1 MFHNS
6 HSRFHGD
13 RAGLSH
19 TFCRVPNG
27 GGESNKHWLCAL
39 QTLFLFQTWYI
50 ILLIAQWQVLFP
62 VPSHYHVNFLTWFWQ
77 FKQEPHSQCFSAIS
91 WGLLFLC
98 LKRLTV
104 QRQEELNR
112 LGARSPN
119 TKGYTQLKSVQT
131 GLVVYPT
138 GIPPY
143 KKKKKK
149 KKAYFIFMKGS
160 QKLQLSSQCTE
171 VLKWQ
176 LPLWVCKAVL
186 WEQPDKDTPAL
197 PASRLGQRDQE
208 LFIAAAAHWSGHA
221 VTEAF
226 ARALQKAMW
235 RFISSGFTFYF
246 SVLFAPSSFHWILWF
261 EADYK

>member
-1 MFHNS
+1 M
-6 HSRFHGD
+6 GD
-13 RAGLSH
+13 RS
-19 TFCRVPNG
+19 
-27 GGESNKHWLCAL
+27 
-39 QTLFLFQTWYI
+39 
-50 ILLIAQWQVLFP
+50 
-62 VPSHYHVNFLTWFWQ
+62 PSTN
-77 FKQEPHSQCFSAIS
+77 
-91 WGLLFLC
+91 
-98 LKRLTV
+98 
-104 QRQEELNR
+104 
-112 LGARSPN
+112 
-119 TKGYTQLKSVQT
+119 GYTQLKSVQT

-143 KKKKKK
+143 KKKKKEK
-149 KKAYFIFMKGS
+149 KRRILFSWRALKNYS
-160 QKLQLSSQCTE
+160 CHPN

-208 LFIAAAAHWSGHA
+208 LFIAAAAHWSGHT